1 MYLIKTIRALVFRA
15 LTLALAAAALSSCF
29 AFDDNS
35 VTARENADDSVKISY
50 LGKGYAVGVAFY
62 GDLFRVEAPED
73 FTYDLVVLTAGAY
86 NQYGSASALVNRYTE
101 SLVRTLEMN
110 HTNLED
116 YLLHGNYNN
125 GEQILPRGDYTV
137 YAIGIDMDGKP
148 TGALYSKPFTVK
160 SYVDFKLD
168 GKLERQFDWDAV
180 YLGRYQSTDYDG
192 NPIYC
197 DRISSDCDEETF
209 YYHVISAPGALK
221 TDQEL
226 LNAFEKGCGLDD
238 LKGAKG
244 LLEWYK
250 LLAPE
255 HDYRIGLDALAARG
269 FKDKDNGYMDYTI
282 GKTGL
287 FDVYTVEIMLDG
299 HISGRYGKT
308 TLNISGSPDLANPQ
322 EVAKGRLKRKMGL

>member
-29 AFDDNS
+29 AFDDDS

-192 NPIYC
+192 NPVVIITY
-197 DRISSDCDEETF
+197 TF
-209 YYHVISAPGALK
+209 PLQKHNDVIMQNCNFRS
-221 TDQEL
+221 
-226 LNAFEKGCGLDD
+226 
-238 LKGAKG
+238 
-244 LLEWYK
+244 
-250 LLAPE
+250 LLA
-255 HDYRIGLDALAARG
+255 RG
-269 FKDKDNGYMDYTI
+269 QNTLKS
-282 GKTGL
+282 
-287 FDVYTVEIMLDG
+287 VYI
-299 HISGRYGKT
+299 
-308 TLNISGSPDLANPQ
+308 N
-322 EVAKGRLKRKMGL
+322 LKRIFFSQNRKKKSHGSFCTQNSIID